1 MDLRAYGGACVTR
14 ITVVND
20 DPEFLA
26 LMGEVL
32 EAEGFE
38 ATTIDGDRSDVLEHI
53 RSSRPEVLIL
63 DLRMD
68 GQQLHGWDIAQEI
81 RRGPKLA
88 SLAVLLCSADLPAL
102 HEIEAQLEDQRA
114 VAVLPK
120 PFGIDQLTRAV
131 RRLLAESSSG

>member
-1 MDLRAYGGACVTR
+1 MPRV
-14 ITVVND
+14 TVVND
-20 DPEFLA
+20 DPEFLE

-38 ATTIDGDRSDVLEHI
+38 ATIIDGDRPDVLEHI
-53 RSSRPEVLIL
+53 GTSRPEVLII

-68 GQQLHGWDIAQEI
+68 GEQLHGWDIAQEI
-81 RRGPKLA
+81 RRAPGFEE
-88 SLAVLLCSADLPAL
+88 LAVLLCSADLPAL
-102 HEIEAQLEDQRA
+102 HEVERQLDDQRA

-131 RRLLAESSSG
+131 SRLLTDSPGS